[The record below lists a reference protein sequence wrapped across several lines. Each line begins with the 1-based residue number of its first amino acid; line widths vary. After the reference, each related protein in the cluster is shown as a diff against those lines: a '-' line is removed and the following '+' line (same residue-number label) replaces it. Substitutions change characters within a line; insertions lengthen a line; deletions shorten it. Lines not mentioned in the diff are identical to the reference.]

1 MEKMKNTKII
11 QVKGREVLDSRG
23 NPTVEAEVMLSD
35 GSVGRGV
42 APSGASTG
50 VYEALELRD
59 GDTSRYNGKGVT
71 KAVNHVNTTIANVI
85 CGMDASD
92 LYAIDNAM
100 LRADETPDKSK
111 LGANAILATSIAV
124 SHAAAASMGQPL
136 YRYLGGV
143 SAVTMPVPMMNILN
157 GGAHAA
163 NNLDIQ
169 EFMIIPVGAPSF
181 KEALRMS
188 VEVYHALANL
198 LKKRGLAT
206 AVGDE
211 GGFAPNLAGG
221 QSGAAAMNPS
231 VGQNVENGSL
241 SGDEMAIRLILEAI
255 AEAGFRAGKDFMLG
269 LDIAASEW
277 KGKER
282 GEYILPKSGKRYTS
296 AELIQAW
303 KKLVAAYP
311 IISLEDPLDEED
323 WEGWKL
329 LTAEIGDKVQLV
341 GDDLFVTNCKRLE
354 QGIRNHVANAI
365 LIKPNQIGTLS
376 ETLDTIRLA
385 RQAGYRTIASH
396 RSGDSEDVTIA
407 DIAVALNAG
416 QIKTGAPSRSER
428 VAKYNRLLSI
438 EEELGENALFGG
450 LSAFGKLLV
459 K

>member
-1 MEKMKNTKII
+1 MECAKIM
-11 QVKGREVLDSRG
+11 QVIGREVLDSRG
-23 NPTVEAEVMLSD
+23 NPTVEAEVVLSD
-35 GSVGRGV
+35 GSVGRGI

-59 GDTSRYNGKGVT
+59 KDTSRYKGKGVT
-71 KAVNHVNTTIANVI
+71 KAVTNINTVIANAI
-85 CGMDASD
+85 CGMAASD
-92 LYAIDNAM
+92 LYAIDSAM

-111 LGANAILATSIAV
+111 LGANAILAVSIAV
-124 SHAAAASMGQPL
+124 SQAAASSLGQPL

-169 EFMIIPVGAPSF
+169 EFMIIPVGAESF

-188 VEVYHALANL
+188 VEVYHALAGI

-211 GGFAPNLAGG
+211 GGFAPNLSAG
-221 QSGAAAMNPS
+221 QSGATAMNPS
-231 VGQNVENGSL
+231 VNQNGVNGNL
-241 SGDEMAIRLILEAI
+241 SGDEIAIRLILEAV
-255 AEAGFRAGKDFMLG
+255 ADAGYRAGKDFMLG
-269 LDIAASEW
+269 LDVAAGEW
-277 KGKER
+277 KGKEK
-282 GEYILPKSGKRYTS
+282 GEYILPKSGKKYSS
-296 AELIQAW
+296 AELIQFW
-303 KKLVAAYP
+303 KKLIATYP
-311 IISLEDPLDEED
+311 IISLEDPLDEND

-329 LTAEIGDKVQLV
+329 LTDEIGAKVQLV
-341 GDDLFVTNCKRLE
+341 GDDLFVTNSRRLE
-354 QGIRNHVANAI
+354 LGIQNHVANAI

-407 DIAVALNAG
+407 DVAVALNTG

-428 VAKYNRLLSI
+428 VAKYNRLLRI
-438 EEELGENALFGG
+438 EEELGENALFG
-450 LSAFGKLLV
+450 ANVTFGKWMSHR
-459 K
+459 